1 MNHLFNA
8 KTPKTIFLSA
18 ALALALTACDTAPS
32 DPMQAAEQAFEEN
45 RFRDARIHLLESLK
59 QSPDAPEANL
69 LYGEIL
75 LNLGDYLGA
84 QTALAK
90 VPEGSD
96 LSVEAKLL
104 TAKALALGGKS
115 DEALTLIDALDVTG
129 FANEQ
134 EASLSWSRAFALL
147 NLQRE
152 DEAIAAIDTGLETDP
167 KNDDLLT
174 LKAKYYF
181 EKGDLEQANSVLAT
195 ALEGNANSYEALLLS
210 GRIAMLTNNLEKAK
224 AVFAQAKESFPDSRS
239 PAFALASIAYDEGD
253 YAASRGHV
261 EQLLALTPDD
271 PRAILMLA
279 RLEFA
284 EGNVDKTLQLLQKT
298 DDSSADLP
306 LALLLK
312 GKTALVR
319 NNYELAEE
327 SLTKFLS
334 ATPNDEEG
342 LVALAKTLVATNREA
357 EAMRLLEPVI
367 RNAQASEEALTYVA
381 ELSAKTG
388 DQRSASLA
396 NRAKIAGKGDISV
409 EMIKAEEAIKR
420 GEWVAAGTV
429 YANLRANGHGTNPL
443 VLNNSAMVALQGGDV
458 ANAEAF
464 ARQALAVAPQDPMI
478 MDTLG
483 WILLSKG
490 TANAEAFQLIKS
502 ASQLLPNHRGI
513 KAHLARAYRVNGDVR
528 AAERLEAELR
538 G

>member
-1 MNHLFNA
+1 M
-8 KTPKTIFLSA
+8 KKPKLLLLSA
-18 ALALALTACDTAPS
+18 AMAMALSACDTAAS

-59 QSPDAPEANL
+59 QSPNAPEANL
-69 LYGEIL
+69 LYAEIL
-75 LNLGDYLGA
+75 INLGDYLGA

-90 VPEGSD
+90 IPETSNAFLQSQILRSKALTLDGKSEEALTFIAGID
-96 LSVEAKLL
+96 VEGLSAEQKSLLSWSKSFSLLNLARVEEAIA
-104 TAKALALGGKS
+104 TWDAALAL
-115 DEALTLIDALDVTG
+115 
-129 FANEQ
+129 
-134 EASLSWSRAFALL
+134 
-147 NLQRE
+147 
-152 DEAIAAIDTGLETDP
+152 DP
-167 KNDDLLT
+167 KNIDLLT
-174 LKAKYYF
+174 LKARYYF
-181 EKGDLEQANSVLAT
+181 ESSDLEQAKSVLGK
-195 ALEGNANSYEALLLS
+195 ALESDPKSYEALQLS
-210 GRIAMLTNNLEKAK
+210 GRIAMLDNDLAAAK
-224 AVFAQAKESFPDSRS
+224 TTFETIRENYPDAI
-239 PAFALASIAYDEGD
+239 PPIFALASIAYDEGD
-253 YAASRGHV
+253 YEQSRKYID
-261 EQLLALTPDD
+261 QLLAIGPDD
-271 PRAILMLA
+271 GRAILLLA

-284 EGNVDKTLQLLQKT
+284 EGNIDKTLGLLQKV
-298 DDSSADLP
+298 DSFSAELP

-312 GKTALVR
+312 GKTALAR

-327 SLTKFLS
+327 SLTKFLAS
-334 ATPNDEEG
+334 EPNDEEG
-342 LVALAKTLVATNREA
+342 LIALAKTFEATNRQA

-381 ELSAKTG
+381 KLSAKTG

-396 NRAKIAGKGDISV
+396 NRAKIAGKGDISA

-420 GEWVAAGTV
+420 GEWAAAGTV

-478 MDTLG
+478 LDTLG

-490 TANAEAFQLIKS
+490 TANQEAFQLIQS
-502 ASQLLPNHRGI
+502 AAKLLPNHRGI
-513 KAHLARAYRVNGDVR
+513 KSHLARAYRVNGDVR